1 VLGAVKARPG
11 SIDNPRTHNDNKKEE
26 STRPIELAVVLGR
39 VKAEPDGGR
48 KGGQP

>member
-1 VLGAVKARPG
+1 VLGAVEARRPG
-11 SIDNPRTHNDNKKEE
+11 QLMIRETHNEKEE
-26 STRPIELAVVLGR
+26 STRPIEDAVVLGR